1 MTGMLGLYRMSEIAC
16 INDYQ
21 TKRCELVKILVWL
34 RYKTQTQTQ
43 NIYWHVGKV
52 NCQWPM
58 YKYINTQNM
67 ASDQT
72 KVLNTI
78 AKYNYNTFIH
88 THK

>member
-1 MTGMLGLYRMSEIAC
+1 MTLDLYKGWISLSSSNYLLACRQGLLPLA
-16 INDYQ
+16 
-21 TKRCELVKILVWL
+21 
-34 RYKTQTQTQ
+34 
-43 NIYWHVGKV
+43 
-52 NCQWPM
+52 M

-88 THK
+88 TQKNK